1 MPGASAAAARGFTF
15 ETPGLALDARALEP
29 SVSVGGGF
37 PATLALASTSG
48 ADPSAFASVTL
59 DADPDAVGEAFLDQS
74 ASSDG
79 ETSASFAAFLTS
91 FRGVGFA
98 EDAFVFDAETFFGSG
113 FAPTHAWFHDAE
125 ERLASELTSLRL
137 ESLAPPISVNPD
149 ALASDGADKNKKAP
163 SNATAALLAA
173 VDGAAVTLGFDNAL
187 KPANKFGRVATV
199 RYFDETV
206 AAVSAAREREKAE
219 DREALADAAD
229 RWAEYQIDNPVVN
242 GTFANGTNVTW
253 PPPPAPSPPP
263 PRFGI
268 PPAPREGTG
277 VPLGTGWV
285 DTGIVE
291 GSASEIGGDPATND
305 RTAARFSMAA
315 LPGAETLFAALLTNA
330 FAPPPPSPPPPP
342 LLPPAPP
349 PPLPPPTP
357 APPTPKS
364 HELEII
370 LGSVFG
376 SLLVA
381 GALLYLYVARRT
393 NPSAGH
399 RYKEYIEKRKNELK
413 QKARLK
419 KKMEADKAAD
429 MWELYRREKNRQN
442 VLAWAK
448 TRFKGRF
455 GPGGGKGAAGY
466 GHKAKGAPPRASE
479 APRGGAPLIFGG
491 GKVYPGR

>member
-74 ASSDG
+74 SSSDG

-137 ESLAPPISVNPD
+137 RSLAPPISVHPD
-149 ALASDGADKNKKAP
+149 ALASDGADENKKAP

-229 RWAEYQIDNPVVN
+229 AGRSTKSTTPSSTARSPTAPTSRGLHPRALAAAAAVRH
-242 GTFANGTNVTW
+242 
-253 PPPPAPSPPP
+253 PA
-263 PRFGI
+263 R
-268 PPAPREGTG
+268 
-277 VPLGTGWV
+277 
-285 DTGIVE
+285 
-291 GSASEIGGDPATND
+291 
-305 RTAARFSMAA
+305 AARGHGRAV
-315 LPGAETLFAALLTNA
+315 G
-330 FAPPPPSPPPPP
+330 
-342 LLPPAPP
+342 
-349 PPLPPPTP
+349 
-357 APPTPKS
+357 
-364 HELEII
+364 HG
-370 LGSVFG
+370 LG
-376 SLLVA
+376 
-381 GALLYLYVARRT
+381 
-393 NPSAGH
+393 GH
-399 RYKEYIEKRKNELK
+399 R
-413 QKARLK
+413 
-419 KKMEADKAAD
+419 D
-429 MWELYRREKNRQN
+429 
-442 VLAWAK
+442 
-448 TRFKGRF
+448 
-455 GPGGGKGAAGY
+455 
-466 GHKAKGAPPRASE
+466 
-479 APRGGAPLIFGG
+479 RGGLGF
-491 GKVYPGR
+491 